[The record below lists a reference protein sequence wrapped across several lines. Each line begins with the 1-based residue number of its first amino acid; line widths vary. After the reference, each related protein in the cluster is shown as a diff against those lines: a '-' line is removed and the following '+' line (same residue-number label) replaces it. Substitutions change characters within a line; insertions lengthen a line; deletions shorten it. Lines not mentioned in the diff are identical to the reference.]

1 MSVRSRIKEFEALA
15 QANDG
20 SNEKRNEASKYEI
33 LHEYL
38 SWPNLS
44 ILNNCSFQQRSYTY
58 SHLLVNLSIPWVE
71 GEGYDVVTKIFDV

>member
-38 SWPNLS
+38 S
-44 ILNNCSFQQRSYTY
+44 
-58 SHLLVNLSIPWVE
+58 
-71 GEGYDVVTKIFDV
+71 